1 VCVFVRAHAC
11 VCVFV
16 RAHACVCLC
25 LCAHTRVCVCLFVC
39 LFVCLCY
46 VREFDFVEKP
56 PLKKNLDGLSYRSVL
71 KKVQVLKNYF
81 GAQVG
86 CLSCLL
92 HHSLKVM
99 MFTFFYSLE

>member
-1 VCVFVRAHAC
+1 VCVCARTRVCVCVCARTRVCVFVFVRAHA
-11 VCVFV
+11 
-16 RAHACVCLC
+16 
-25 LCAHTRVCVCLFVC
+25 CVCLFVC

>member
-1 VCVFVRAHAC
+1 MCVCARTRVCVCVCARTRVCVFVFVRAHA
-11 VCVFV
+11 
-16 RAHACVCLC
+16 
-25 LCAHTRVCVCLFVC
+25 CVCLFVC